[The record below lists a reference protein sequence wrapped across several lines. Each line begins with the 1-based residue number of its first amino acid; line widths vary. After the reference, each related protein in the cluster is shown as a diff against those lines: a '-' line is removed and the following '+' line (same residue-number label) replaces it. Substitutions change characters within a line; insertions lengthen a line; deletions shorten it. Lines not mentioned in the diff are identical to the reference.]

1 MKKLIFISFS
11 LLCLAILASCGKNPT
26 TQTNAD
32 YNISSFETALDNGE
46 DLTDKT
52 VVFNIE
58 KTSHNIL
65 SGNYSLLAG
74 NDNNLAFKSKKD
86 PKVAKNDI
94 VILKVK
100 STSGSSGKYNISY
113 SDLSE
118 IKKMDDVSIVHK
130 KMDQKKLALN
140 ITDDQVADEDGK
152 VKIKGSTS
160 LPNTQVTIG
169 MGIIGDSTTSDS
181 KGDFLLSYDL
191 LNSLKT
197 DSIKVTASIGDKKVT
212 KTITLKQNQKIIE
225 SYEASVAS
233 AASKEKESKAA
244 TTTSATQEKREPT
257 PPAIQITF
265 AELMDKFNSNQ
276 LAEGEIYTFNAGVI
290 AKSGKNYPDHWSD
303 KINNH
308 FVRLCDPN
316 NISSTIPV
324 YAESIDVSHALTSGT
339 VIPSFTA
346 KLVNVKAYGDE
357 IGYGLSFLIT
367 SINGKELDTSGF
379 KTK

>member
-1 MKKLIFISFS
+1 MKKIIFISFS
-11 LLCLAILASCGKNPT
+11 LLCLAILASCGKNAT
-26 TQTNAD
+26 TQTSAD

-181 KGDFLLSYDL
+181 KGDFILSYDM

-244 TTTSATQEKREPT
+244 NTTSATQEKKEPT

-265 AELMDKFNSNQ
+265 AELMDKLNSNQ
-276 LAEGEIYTFNAGVI
+276 LVDGEIYTFTADVVS
-290 AKSGKNYPDHWSD
+290 KSGKSYPVYSTDNLS
-303 KINNH
+303 NQ
-308 FVRLCDPN
+308 FVRLADPN
-316 NISSTIPV
+316 KISSNAPF
-324 YAESIDVSHALTSGT
+324 YANPTDVLIAINSSSVTPTFITKIVNMTSYDDNEG
-339 VIPSFTA
+339 
-346 KLVNVKAYGDE
+346 AYPT
-357 IGYGLSFLIT
+357 FLIT
-367 SINGKELDTSGF
+367 SINGKELNTSGF
-379 KTK
+379 KAK

>member
-1 MKKLIFISFS
+1 
-11 LLCLAILASCGKNPT
+11 
-26 TQTNAD
+26 
-32 YNISSFETALDNGE
+32 
-46 DLTDKT
+46 
-52 VVFNIE
+52 
-58 KTSHNIL
+58 
-65 SGNYSLLAG
+65 
-74 NDNNLAFKSKKD
+74 
-86 PKVAKNDI
+86 
-94 VILKVK
+94 
-100 STSGSSGKYNISY
+100 
-113 SDLSE
+113 
-118 IKKMDDVSIVHK
+118 MDDVSIVHK

-152 VKIKGSTS
+152 VRIKGSTS

-181 KGDFLLSYDL
+181 KGDFILSYDM

-225 SYEASVAS
+225 SYEASGAS

-244 TTTSATQEKREPT
+244 NTTSATQEKKEPT

-265 AELMDKFNSNQ
+265 AELMDKLNSNQ

-379 KTK
+379 KAK